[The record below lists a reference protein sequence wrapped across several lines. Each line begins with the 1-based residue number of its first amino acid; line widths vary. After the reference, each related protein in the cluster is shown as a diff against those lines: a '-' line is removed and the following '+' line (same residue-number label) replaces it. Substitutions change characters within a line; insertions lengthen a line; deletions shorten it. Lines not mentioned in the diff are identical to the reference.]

1 MNRQRNSN
9 KLTNDLDSESE
20 INDGKDVF
28 ETNSPKEKSIPS
40 DPEDIFSKKNSWV
53 LGIFIIVAVL
63 WHFDWSPMKAAY
75 GIGTSITNLFQ
86 SEEQVNIAQNSSTEF
101 SQLEYYDSIKDL
113 DFDNAPTLENTAV
126 LYQNNVPIQY
136 LIDLENVD
144 YLSELSSNQVLA
156 LYNSGV
162 TGNFVEVLE
171 DLDYLDEVSY
181 SGVIGMYTSGVSES
195 YLATLED
202 VDYLED
208 LSYSQVIALYSS
220 GVSED
225 FLRELEDR
233 GLLEDL
239 SYTEVIR
246 LNNQN

>member
-1 MNRQRNSN
+1 MSRQRNKN
-9 KLTNDLDSESE
+9 KLTNDLDSDAE
-20 INDGKDVF
+20 INDREDVF
-28 ETNSPKEKSIPS
+28 ENNSPKEKSIPS

-53 LGIFIIVAVL
+53 LGIFIVVAVL

-75 GIGTSITNLFQ
+75 GIGTSITNLFE
-86 SEEQVNIAQNSSTEF
+86 SEEQVNVAQNSVTQF
-101 SQLEYYDSIKDL
+101 SQLEYFDSIKDL
-113 DFDNAPTLENTAV
+113 DFDDSPTIANTSL
-126 LYQNNVPIQY
+126 LYQNNVPVQY
-136 LIDLENVD
+136 LLDLENLD
-144 YLSELSSNQVLA
+144 YLSELSPNQVLA

-162 TGNFVEVLE
+162 TSNFLEVLE

-181 SGVIGMYTSGVSES
+181 TGVVGMYTSGVSES
-195 YLATLED
+195 YLTALEA

-225 FLRELEDR
+225 FLRKLESRD
-233 GLLEDL
+233 LLEDL